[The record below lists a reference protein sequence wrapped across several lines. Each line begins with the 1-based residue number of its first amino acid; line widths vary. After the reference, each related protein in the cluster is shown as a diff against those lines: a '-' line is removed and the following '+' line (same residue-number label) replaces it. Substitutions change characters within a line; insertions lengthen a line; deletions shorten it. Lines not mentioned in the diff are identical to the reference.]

1 MKNLKK
7 LRTENHLSQQQLADL
22 LYITQQ
28 SVWKYENGLAE
39 PDIDTLKA
47 LAKIFHTGVD
57 EIIGF
62 TKESPSGELGPETDT
77 GSDTLSVS
85 ERELISLY
93 RKLDLK
99 TKNALLDFLKG
110 LI

>member
-7 LRTENHLSQQQLADL
+7 LRTENHLSQQQLADM

-62 TKESPSGELGPETDT
+62 AKEDDPEGNGLSACGKKDSMSPSETEL
-77 GSDTLSVS
+77 L
-85 ERELISLY
+85 SLY

-99 TKNALLDFLKG
+99 TKNALLDFLKS
-110 LI
+110 LV